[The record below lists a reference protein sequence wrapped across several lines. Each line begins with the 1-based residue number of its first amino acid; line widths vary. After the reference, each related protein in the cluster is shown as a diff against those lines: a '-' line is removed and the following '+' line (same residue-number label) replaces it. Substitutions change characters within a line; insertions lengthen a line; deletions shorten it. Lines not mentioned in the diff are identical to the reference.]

1 MFLAKS
7 VQVTVRGRTI
17 LDGVDLRLVPGRV
30 VAVVGANGAG
40 KSTLLKVMAG
50 ERKPTGG
57 EILLD
62 ERPLSAW
69 PIAALAGRR
78 AVLPQSVEIVFP
90 FLASEVVTLGLP
102 QHIDHKTGD
111 QFVRRALAAVEM
123 EDFAGRVYG
132 TLSGG
137 EKQRVQLARV
147 LAQAWTGV
155 NAFLLLDEPTAS
167 LDLAHQL
174 LILRLA
180 RAHADAGGGVMVV
193 LHDLNLAA
201 MVADEI
207 VALKD
212 GSRIA
217 AGPPASI
224 ITNDL
229 IAALYG
235 VRAEVRGVPDGP
247 FILPQTVRTPSAG
260 GVWSS

>member
-1 MFLAKS
+1 MYQAKS
-7 VQVTVRGRTI
+7 VQVTVRGKAI
-17 LDGVDLRLVPGRV
+17 LADVDLRLALGRV

-62 ERPLSAW
+62 ERPLPSW
-69 PIAALAGRR
+69 PVAALARRR
-78 AVLPQSVEIVFP
+78 AVLPQLVEIVFP
-90 FLASEVVTLGLP
+90 FLAAEVVSLSLP
-102 QHIDHKTGD
+102 PHVDRKSGEAL
-111 QFVRRALAAVEM
+111 VRRALAAVEM
-123 EDFAGRVYG
+123 EDFADRIYG

-147 LAQAWTGV
+147 LAQAWTGEDTY
-155 NAFLLLDEPTAS
+155 LLLDEPTAS

-180 RAHADAGGGVMVV
+180 RTHAESGGGVMLV
-193 LHDLNLAA
+193 LHDLNLAS

-207 VALKD
+207 LALKN

-217 AGPPASI
+217 AGPPSAI

-235 VRAEVRGVPDGP
+235 VRGEVRGVPDGP
-247 FILPQTVRTPSAG
+247 FILPQTVRMPADG
-260 GVWSS
+260 GVWTT

>member
-1 MFLAKS
+1 MYQAKS
-7 VQVTVRGRTI
+7 VQVTVRGKTI
-17 LDGVDLRLVPGRV
+17 LDKVDLRLAPGRV

-40 KSTLLKVMAG
+40 KSTLLRVVAG

-62 ERPLSAW
+62 EQPLSDW
-69 PIAALAGRR
+69 PIAALARRR

-90 FLASEVVTLGLP
+90 FLASEVVTLGFP
-102 QHIDHKTGD
+102 RHIDHKTGD
-111 QFVRRALAAVEM
+111 QLVRRALTAVEM
-123 EDFAGRVYG
+123 EDFANRVYG

-147 LAQAWTGV
+147 LAQAWTGEKTY
-155 NAFLLLDEPTAS
+155 LLLDEPTAS

-180 RAHADAGGGVMVV
+180 RAHAESGGGVMVV

-212 GSRIA
+212 GCRIA

-235 VRAEVRGVPDGP
+235 VRAEVRGVPEGP
-247 FILPQTVRTPSAG
+247 FILPQTVRMPAD
-260 GVWSS
+260 GVRSG

>member
-1 MFLAKS
+1 MYVAQS
-7 VQVTVRGRTI
+7 VRVVVGGKTI
-17 LDGVDLRLVPGRV
+17 LDNVDLRLSPGKV

-40 KSTLLKVMAG
+40 KSTLLKMMAG
-50 ERKPTGG
+50 EGRPSAG

-62 ERPLSAW
+62 ERALADW
-69 PIAALAGRR
+69 PIRALARRR

-90 FLASEVVTLGLP
+90 FLVSEVVTLGFPPRL
-102 QHIDHKTGD
+102 DGAAAD
-111 QFVRRALAAVEM
+111 QLVRRALGAVEM
-123 EDFAGRVYG
+123 DEFAGRVYG

-147 LAQAWTGV
+147 LAQASTGEGTY
-155 NAFLLLDEPTAS
+155 LLLDEPTAS

-180 RAHADAGGGVMVV
+180 RAHADSGGGVMMV

-201 MVADEI
+201 MAADEI

-212 GSRIA
+212 GCRIA

-224 ITNDL
+224 ITDDL

-235 VRAEVRGVPDGP
+235 VRARVRGVPEGP
-247 FILPQTVRTPSAG
+247 FILPQTASLPA
-260 GVWSS
+260 